1 MNSKRLL
8 FILLTW
14 AILATGF
21 SSCKKEAPVYV
32 TADDE
37 FFIVVDNTTESVK
50 MVIEGGFNPRITQ
63 VASNADWLEASYLG
77 IIRMEEYKDPNTGF
91 FWLSGG
97 EYPLFEL
104 SYTAYEYLGD
114 YDERETDVIITTES
128 GNQLTLHVT
137 QGDRSLE
144 PDEEKPD
151 YTFIPTGQ
159 GLIMVVNNGGGM
171 GGPKLSDIKSVNTDF
186 EADWTQE
193 EAIYLFDGKGPE
205 VVNGIKGYTIVPLPW
220 ADINESHLP
229 DGEAK
234 KMLKDGQWKL
244 VLNYT
249 GNRSLPNFNYFAM
262 YNPYVGKLRFFYY
275 LSSDANMKDINDHL
289 WAITIPSEWAAAL
302 DRPYALAYDFT
313 EHGRLSNYR
322 NSRYTYLTT
331 PYTDDGRFGTSGNII
346 PESGWWGIDID
357 MPSMAQFDHSAI
369 GKKDISLRMLTF
381 NKDHVSLQ
389 SLVKAD
395 INGSFNGNLNLDALW
410 KKPRSVSSL
419 GTTLSTITGL
429 ASDLAADDN
438 FSAYFLAAA
447 ENLKD
452 ANPYALGLSLASI
465 GFKAISG
472 VITGL
477 DEEEEPDISKTGNM
491 EGSIKLDLSGTI
503 DTEGFIRGDRQSG
516 LKFPTFTVDKLAK
529 DVGIGE
535 GIWNLETAPVAYYT
549 AASLYFENE
558 EDREYYLG
566 NIASSGA
573 VDYFFDP
580 SSVRIKLNENLFPA
594 NQIQSMCIRMTPEIP
609 VKEAKASWPSREAMG
624 IPVKAPRVDYMER
637 TRKINRLE
645 DDGYPG
651 MPLQEAEIPK
661 ISRLG
666 YVNKALMFYTK
677 TEEEDP
683 FNPDMNL
690 CGLGVSKQFLS
701 WPFWLDYSRPSDKE
715 MYLPELSV
723 ILNLYIQ
730 LKDGTR
736 CSYTRTY
743 PVRFQYVDSFEEYNT
758 LLRSAA
764 TRLEKVPYAK
774 LLYQNDRTVENM
786 IRREIGLRY
795 YWDY

>member
-1 MNSKRLL
+1 MRLDRIIIAACIL
-8 FILLTW
+8 F
-14 AILATGF
+14 AMVA
-21 SSCKKEAPVYV
+21 CKNEKPVYLTV
-32 TADDE
+32 NEE
-37 FFIVVDNTTESVK
+37 FNIVVDNTTESIK
-50 MVIEGGFNPRITQ
+50 LVIEGGFNPHVKQ
-63 VASNADWLEASYLG
+63 VVSNADWLQASYSGTIKLG
-77 IIRMEEYKDPNTGF
+77 EFKDPETGF
-91 FWLSGG
+91 YWLSGG
-97 EYPLFEL
+97 EYPQFEL
-104 SYTAYEYLGD
+104 SYTTYEYLD
-114 YDERETDVIITTES
+114 EYDERDTDVVITTES
-128 GNQLTLHVT
+128 GNTLTLHVT
-137 QGDRSLE
+137 QGDRNLKS
-144 PDEEKPD
+144 DDEKPD
-151 YTFIPTGQ
+151 YCFVPTEQ
-159 GLIMVVNNGGGM
+159 GVIMVLNTGGGM

-186 EADWTQE
+186 EADWTKE

-205 VVNGIKGYTIVPLPW
+205 VVNSVKGYTIVPLPW

-234 KMLKDGQWKL
+234 KMLTNGQWKL

-275 LSSDANMKDINDHL
+275 LAGDANMKDINDHL
-289 WAITIPSEWAAAL
+289 WAITVPSEWAAAL
-302 DRPYALAYDFT
+302 ERPYALAYDFT
-313 EHGRLSNYR
+313 DHGKLSNYR
-322 NSRYTYLTT
+322 NSRFTYLTT

-346 PESGWWGIDID
+346 PESGWWAIDID
-357 MPSMAQFDHSAI
+357 IPSMTQFDRTAI

-419 GTTLSTITGL
+419 GTILSTVTGL
-429 ASDLAADDN
+429 GSDLAADDN
-438 FSAYFLAAA
+438 FSAYFL
-447 ENLKD
+447 D
-452 ANPYALGLSLASI
+452 AMDKAKTADPYALGLAVASI

-472 VITGL
+472 VVTGL
-477 DEEEEPDISKTGNM
+477 DQEEEPDISKTGQM
-491 EGSIKLDLSGTI
+491 EGNIKLDLKGTI

-529 DVGIGE
+529 DAGIGE

-549 AASLYFENE
+549 AASLYFEKE
-558 EDREYYLG
+558 EDREHYLG
-566 NIASSGA
+566 NSASSGA

-580 SSVRIKLNENLFPA
+580 SSVRIKLNESLFPA
-594 NQIQSMCIRMTPEIP
+594 NQIQSMSIRMTPEIP

-624 IPVKAPRVDYMER
+624 IPVKAPRVDYMAR
-637 TRKINRLE
+637 TRKIYNLE
-645 DDGYPG
+645 KDGYPG
-651 MPLQEAEIPK
+651 MPLPEEKIPK

-690 CGLGVSKQFLS
+690 CGLGISKQFLS
-701 WPFWLDYSRPSDKE
+701 WPFWLDYSLPSDKE

-743 PVRFQYVDSFEEYNT
+743 PVRFKYVESFEEYNN
-758 LLRSAA
+758 LLRGSAA
-764 TRLEKVPYAK
+764 RLEKVPYAK
-774 LLYQNDRTVENM
+774 LLYRDDKTVENM
-786 IRREIGLRY
+786 IQREIGLRY
-795 YWDY
+795 WWEY